1 MSDAALTIWISC
13 GSLLISAASL
23 VVSIAAYRRSDTLR
37 QLDRLSELS
46 RDIANL
52 RPRLDQL
59 ERTIPK
65 AVQSRAPASA
75 ALGHGLRAG
84 ADAAAVRAPRGQLDG
99 GTVPRAVQS
108 GAPASAAPDHGLRAG
123 ADAAVVRAPRGQLD
137 GGTVPRAVQSGAPAS
152 AAPDHGLRAGADA
165 AAVRALKG
173 QLEGAASI
181 PKHVDYAG
189 IETKSVTARQVSTRL
204 EQLVHYMRER
214 AGRPK

>member
-23 VVSIAAYRRSDTLR
+23 VVSIAAYRRSETLR
-37 QLDRLSELS
+37 RLDRLSELS

-75 ALGHGLRAG
+75 ALGHGLRDC
-84 ADAAAVRAPRGQLDG
+84 ADAAPVRAPKGQPDG

-108 GAPASAAPDHGLRAG
+108 GAPAP
-123 ADAAVVRAPRGQLD
+123 
-137 GGTVPRAVQSGAPAS
+137 

-165 AAVRALKG
+165 AAVRAPGG
-173 QLEGAASI
+173 QLDGGTIPKAVQSRAPASAAQGHGYRAGADAAAVRAPRGQLDGAASI
-181 PKHVDYAG
+181 PKRVDHAG
-189 IETKSVTARQVSTRL
+189 IETESLTARQVSTRL

>member
-37 QLDRLSELS
+37 RLDRLSELS

-123 ADAAVVRAPRGQLD
+123 ADAA
-137 GGTVPRAVQSGAPAS
+137 
-152 AAPDHGLRAGADA
+152 
-165 AAVRALKG
+165 AVRALKG

-204 EQLVHYMRER
+204 EQLVHYMQER

>member
-13 GSLLISAASL
+13 GSLLVSAASL
-23 VVSIAAYRRSDTLR
+23 VVSVAAYRRSDTLR
-37 QLDRLSELS
+37 RLDRLSELS
-46 RDIANL
+46 RDIADL

-84 ADAAAVRAPRGQLDG
+84 ADAAAVCEPRAQLDG
-99 GTVPRAVQS
+99 
-108 GAPASAAPDHGLRAG
+108 
-123 ADAAVVRAPRGQLD
+123 
-137 GGTVPRAVQSGAPAS
+137 
-152 AAPDHGLRAGADA
+152 
-165 AAVRALKG
+165 
-173 QLEGAASI
+173 AAST
-181 PKHVDYAG
+181 PRRVDYAG

-214 AGRPK
+214 AGRPR

>member
-23 VVSIAAYRRSDTLR
+23 VVSIAAYRRSDMLR
-37 QLDRLSELS
+37 RLDRLSELS

-52 RPRLDQL
+52 RPRLEQL

-65 AVQSRAPASA
+65 AVQSGAPASA
-75 ALGHGLRAG
+75 APGHGLRAG

-99 GTVPRAVQS
+99 GTIPRTAQS
-108 GAPASAAPDHGLRAG
+108 GAPASATPG
-123 ADAAVVRAPRGQLD
+123 
-137 GGTVPRAVQSGAPAS
+137 
-152 AAPDHGLRAGADA
+152 HGLRAGADA
-165 AAVRALKG
+165 AAVRAPRE
-173 QLEGAASI
+173 LEGAASI
-181 PKHVDYAG
+181 PKRVDYAG

-214 AGRPK
+214 AGRSR